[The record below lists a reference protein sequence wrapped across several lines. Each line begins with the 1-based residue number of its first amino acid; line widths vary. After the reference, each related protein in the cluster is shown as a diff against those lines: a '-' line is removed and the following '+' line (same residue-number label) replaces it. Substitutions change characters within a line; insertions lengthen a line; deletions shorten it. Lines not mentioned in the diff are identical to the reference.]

1 MSAALV
7 DEHVKALSKA
17 ELAHHI
23 VGEITEPICHILHHA
38 FLIAT
43 LIAAI
48 HTRQRRAK
56 LSHMQQHH
64 IFHTLQR
71 SLRKGLAKHTPLAP
85 VNRLINRIVRVVH
98 TLDGRERVVEIGL
111 LEPLAVA
118 VDIVQTAVGVDRD
131 KVRRD
136 TNVRTVLLVESVQP
150 EMAIALEA
158 VVELYP
164 GCDRG
169 PEGTGD
175 AAERVDEAVVEDVGD
190 GLSGSLENNS

>member
-1 MSAALV
+1 MSTALR
-7 DEHVKALSKA
+7 DEHVKALPKA

-23 VGEITEPICHILHHA
+23 VGEIAEPISHVLHHT
-38 FLIAT
+38 LLVTT
-43 LIAAI
+43 LIAI
-48 HTRQRRAK
+48 HTRQRRAE

-64 IFHTLQR
+64 ILHTLQR
-71 SLRKGLAKHTPLAP
+71 GLRKCLAKHTPLAP
-85 VNRLINRIVRVVH
+85 VHRLINRIVRVVH
-98 TLDGRERVVEIGL
+98 SLDGRECVVEIGL

-136 TNVRTVLLVESVQP
+136 TDVRAVLLVESVQP
-150 EMAIALEA
+150 EMAITLEA

-169 PEGTGD
+169 PEGTGN
-175 AAERVDEAVVEDVGD
+175 AAEGVDEAVVEDVGD
-190 GLSGSLENNS
+190 GLSGLLENDSY